1 MSGGHYNYDQ
11 YKILSIAE
19 DIQSLIDNN
28 DTSEP
33 DEWGCRIGFGYSK
46 ETIDEFKDAVYL
58 LRMAYICAQRVDWL
72 VSGDDSEESFHER
85 LKEELKKLKNGVK

>member
-1 MSGGHYNYDQ
+1 MSGGHFNYDQ
-11 YKILSIAE
+11 YKINDIAD

-28 DTSEP
+28 DISQP

-46 ETIDEFKDAVYL
+46 ETIDKFKDAVYH
-58 LRMAYICAQRVDWL
+58 LRMANIYAQRVDWL

-85 LKEELKKLKNGVK
+85 LKDELKKLKSKR

>member
-1 MSGGHYNYDQ
+1 MSGGHFNYDQ
-11 YKILSIAE
+11 YKINDIAN

-46 ETIDEFKDAVYL
+46 ETIDEFKDAVYH
-58 LRMAYICAQRVDWL
+58 LRMAYIYAQRVDWL
-72 VSGDDSEESFHER
+72 VSGDDSEDSFHKR
-85 LKEELKKLKNGVK
+85 LEHELQKLQKDK